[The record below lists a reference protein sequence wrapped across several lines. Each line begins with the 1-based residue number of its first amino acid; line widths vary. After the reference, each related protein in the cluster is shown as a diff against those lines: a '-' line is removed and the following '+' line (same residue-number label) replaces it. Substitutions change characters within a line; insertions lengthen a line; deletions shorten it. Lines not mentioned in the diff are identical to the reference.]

1 MDGIKS
7 SISNGLQNA
16 KDAVASKLDAIKQKF
31 SDIWNGAKE
40 IVSSAIEK
48 IKGVMNF
55 SWSLPKLKL
64 PHISISGK
72 FSINPPSV
80 PKFGISWYAKGG
92 ILNQPT
98 IFGQS
103 GGRLLGGGEAGKEAV
118 RYP

>member
-1 MDGIKS
+1 
-7 SISNGLQNA
+7 
-16 KDAVASKLDAIKQKF
+16 
-31 SDIWNGAKE
+31 
-40 IVSSAIEK
+40 
-48 IKGVMNF
+48 MNF

-103 GGRLLGGGEAGKEAV
+103 GGRLLGGGESPEKESGTADSSFKGL
-118 RYP
+118 YPGRKH